1 MRKATLGVAALIL
14 ALGALTGCE
23 CEKCNNANQQA
34 SLGAVKADDCG
45 SSCSDKSDCA
55 SSCSEGS
62 MGAVKAKATGC
73 CSESKTN

>member
-23 CEKCNNANQQA
+23 SDNKDTKQA
-34 SLGAVKADDCG
+34 SLGAVKADECGSSCGDKSDCG
-45 SSCSDKSDCA
+45 SSCS
-55 SSCSEGS
+55 EGN
-62 MGAVKAKATGC
+62 MGAVKAKPAGC

>member
-1 MRKATLGVAALIL
+1 MRKATLGVAALFL

-23 CEKCNNANQQA
+23 CDCKDTKQA

-45 SSCSDKSDCA
+45 SSCSDKADCGT
-55 SSCSEGS
+55 SCSEGS
-62 MGAVKAKATGC
+62 MGAVKAKASGC